1 MHKKQK
7 ELRLRN
13 LLEGPVDLAE
23 RLDEIKKEEQVEK
36 NSDKPEEG
44 NTAVDATPVE
54 QPESLASQNPNGES
68 TNAKLS
74 KTVVEEDD
82 VKVEQ
87 PKDEEP
93 EEDTKDKE
101 RSVEKHLEKPG
112 DAITDEL
119 AEEVQEEPKDATE
132 GVMDSIKTAE
142 EPAAAETLAT
152 KTAGILADLAV
163 NGPGFEPNTSWCKW
177 TRAKNVLPYEEEEL
191 CGEKWNPREVSNEN
205 GTPSSSSI
213 SEKEED
219 STKTGDSISDFSP
232 DTVP

>member
-1 MHKKQK
+1 QQK

-54 QPESLASQNPNGES
+54 QPESLASQNPNGE
-68 TNAKLS
+68 TI
-74 KTVVEEDD
+74 EFC
-82 VKVEQ
+82 
-87 PKDEEP
+87 P
-93 EEDTKDKE
+93 ELLKCLKACSDNTFATKPDTKDKE

-142 EPAAAETLAT
+142 EPAAAETVI
-152 KTAGILADLAV
+152 KSY
-163 NGPGFEPNTSWCKW
+163 EP
-177 TRAKNVLPYEEEEL
+177 
-191 CGEKWNPREVSNEN
+191 EKPAN
-205 GTPSSSSI
+205 
-213 SEKEED
+213 K
-219 STKTGDSISDFSP
+219 
-232 DTVP
+232 